1 MQHRIIKMTGIRISV
16 GVVAKVHV
24 EIALFLGKIQVG
36 VNLIDQI
43 LKVLTTTERVDTG
56 KRIESN
62 RLIDTRAD
70 LAMNVMKEVESTAIV
85 IMIGMI
91 ERGTDMIG
99 IEKNIVNENRVVGA
113 GAGVGAGVEDKKNNL
128 KV

>member
-62 RLIDTRAD
+62 RVIDTRAD

-99 IEKNIVNENRVVGA
+99 IEKNIVNENRVA
-113 GAGVGAGVEDKKNNL
+113 GAGVGAGVKDKKNNL